1 MSTNQS
7 RSLVNTPMWVDI
19 FLKNKV
25 DPTLIPLLIS
35 QIILESGWYS
45 SDAYNLDNNPGGIT
59 WSSKYLN
66 RPGTSKGRKRKEDN
80 NHYVRFENFDAAA
93 KDYIR
98 VISQK
103 YKANFIGRPI
113 DQRNIDDYAHALKL
127 NEYYVNPADWH
138 VYANTMKSVAARNQQ
153 WNDVASL
160 LKKNNSLNMAGLNP
174 VIILFILSYIF
185 LKK

>member
-19 FLKNKV
+19 FLKNKI

-35 QIILESGWYS
+35 QIILESGWYGS
-45 SDAYNLDNNPGGIT
+45 NAYNLDNNPGGIT

-66 RPGTSKGRKRKEDN
+66 RPGTSKGRPRKEGGY
-80 NHYVRFENFDAAA
+80 YVRFENFDAAA

-127 NEYYVNPADWH
+127 NDYYVLPKDWH

-153 WNDVASL
+153 WNDVATL
-160 LKKNNSLNMAGLNP
+160 LKKNSSLNMAGLNP
-174 VIILFILSYIF
+174 VFILIILSYF
-185 LKK
+185 FFKK